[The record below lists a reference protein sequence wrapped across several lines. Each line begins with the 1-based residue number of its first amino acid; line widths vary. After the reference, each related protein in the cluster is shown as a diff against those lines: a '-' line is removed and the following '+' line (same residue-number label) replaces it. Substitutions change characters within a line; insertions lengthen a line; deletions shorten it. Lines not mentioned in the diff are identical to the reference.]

1 MGALGLVALPVFA
14 RGLGAHRYGLLALN
28 LAFINLAGVADL
40 GVGRAAAKYIAE
52 DYQQKET
59 FRTQQF
65 VSTALTVSVIM
76 SLVGTALLCL
86 LTPILV
92 HFAFRIPA
100 GMQVEA
106 KMAFWITSTGLF
118 GVLLRMALDGILA
131 GHHQIAVLSLG
142 NLISNTLRV
151 LLSIAA
157 ILTGHALLAILTINV
172 AMSYLHAAG
181 LLWYA
186 RRHFAGRVAF
196 SLGWNAGMARQLL
209 KLGLVST
216 LSIILANGIFLYVDR
231 FIIAALLPL
240 VLTGYYTMAFDIS
253 ARLAYVSNSV
263 AATFFPVFSGHNA
276 NGRPELERSYLQATK
291 AVAVGAT
298 GLAMLLIV
306 FGRPLLTYWLDPSF
320 AANST
325 SPLAILALAWL
336 FSTYVQVLCT
346 LILATAAQPGIC
358 VKVFAIAIV
367 LHVAASLVFLRM
379 WNIAGVAA
387 AFALAYLFVFC
398 CLLGWVGRTLVRTNI
413 LLVLRHCF
421 LVPWASGIVLGF
433 LLVFF
438 VRPMVHN
445 LVSVLA
451 ALAGGYLIY
460 LGCCIMIAY
469 DREERNYVRS
479 LARNQFS
486 SSWRKSLAFLSNE
499 P

>member
-52 DYQQKET
+52 DYEHQAT
-59 FRTQQF
+59 FRTQRF
-65 VSTALTVSVIM
+65 VSTALTVSVVM
-76 SLVGTALLCL
+76 GLVGTALLSL
-86 LTPILV
+86 LTPVLV

-100 GMQVEA
+100 GMQAEA
-106 KMAFWITSTGLF
+106 KTAFWITGAGLF
-118 GVLLRMALDGILA
+118 GVLLRLVLDGVLA
-131 GHHQIAVLSLG
+131 GHHCIAALSLG
-142 NLISNTLRV
+142 NLIANTLRV

-157 ILTGHALLAILTINV
+157 ILTGHALLAILIINV

-186 RRHFAGRVAF
+186 RRHFAGGVVF
-196 SLGWNAGMARQLL
+196 SIGWDPGMARQLL

-216 LSIILANGIFLYVDR
+216 LSIILANGVFLYVDR
-231 FIIAALLPL
+231 FIIAALLPF

-276 NGRPELERSYLQATK
+276 SSRSQLERSYLQATK

-298 GLAMLLIV
+298 GLAMLLVV
-306 FGRPLLTYWLDPSF
+306 FGRPLLTYWLDSSF
-320 AANST
+320 GANSASALT
-325 SPLAILALAWL
+325 ILALAWL
-336 FSTYVQVLCT
+336 LATYVQVLYT
-346 LILATAAQPGIC
+346 LVLAAAPQPGIC
-358 VKVFAIAIV
+358 VKVFAAAIA
-367 LHVAASLVFLRM
+367 LHVVASLFLLRV

-398 CLLGWVGRTLVRTNI
+398 CLLWWVGRNLVRTRI
-413 LLVLRHCF
+413 LLVLRRCF
-421 LVPWASGIVLGF
+421 FVPWASSIVIGV
-433 LLVFF
+433 LLVLF
-438 VRPMVHN
+438 VRPLVHN
-445 LVSVLA
+445 LASVLA
-451 ALAGGYLIY
+451 ALSAGYLVY

-469 DREERNYVRS
+469 DREERDYVRA
-479 LARNQFS
+479 LARNQFH
-486 SSWRKSLAFLSNE
+486 SSWRRSLAFLSNE